1 MLDKLQKSREHA
13 IQGMCKDATEVSQD
27 MRKNMDYKVK
37 VTKDAE
43 EDLECFVRYLMVEK
57 GNIPAAER

>member
-1 MLDKLQKSREHA
+1 
-13 IQGMCKDATEVSQD
+13 
-27 MRKNMDYKVK
+27 MDYKVK